1 MLNYWTSIIICAVLL
16 AAAIPYVTRI
26 RHPRQKPLA
35 AYLIFVSVF
44 VATAAGFFNLLA
56 RLTHQLGLGTA
67 LEETGPMLLFL
78 VLVFL
83 PALVLATWLASKP
96 PWQRGP
102 PS

>member
-1 MLNYWTSIIICAVLL
+1 MSNHWISIITGAVLL
-16 AAAIPYVTRI
+16 AAAIPYVIRI

-44 VATAAGFFNLLA
+44 VATAAAFFNLLA
-56 RLTHQLGLGTA
+56 RLAHQLGLGTA

-78 VLVFL
+78 VLVLL